1 MPHQD
6 NSFVYTDP
14 QSCTGLWIA
23 LEDST
28 LVNGCL
34 WAIPGSHKSEFCFY
48 LYFSCS
54 FLFT

>member
-28 LVNGCL
+28 TVNGCL
-34 WAIPGSHKSEFCFY
+34 WAIPGSHKSEFSY

-54 FLFT
+54 LLFT